1 MEAVSESAERANN
14 ESPANASVASPTSEK
29 AASTL
34 TSSAT
39 PPNAGPRTA
48 PKIAAPNAVPIA
60 SPRRSRGATAE
71 IQASA
76 PAHVA
81 VLAIPWTNRAPPSVS
96 ALSAAANAKLE
107 TERRMSPPTTA
118 RFGPNREAA
127 SPPGMPPRSAPA
139 PYAPTSRPAPAFE
152 RSYSSA

>member
-1 MEAVSESAERANN
+1 M
-14 ESPANASVASPTSEK
+14 
-29 AASTL
+29 L

-60 SPRRSRGATAE
+60 SPRRSRGAVTE
-71 IQASA
+71 IHASA
-76 PAHVA
+76 PAQVA
-81 VLAIPWTNRAPPSVS
+81 VLATPWTNRAPPSAT

-107 TERRMSPPTTA
+107 TERRTRPPITA

-127 SPPGMPPRSAPA
+127 SPPGMPPKSAPA
-139 PYAPTSRPAPAFE
+139 P
-152 RSYSSA
+152 

>member
-1 MEAVSESAERANN
+1 MAMVVN
-14 ESPANASVASPTSEK
+14 

-48 PKIAAPNAVPIA
+48 PKIAAPNAAPIA
-60 SPRRSRGATAE
+60 SPRRSRGAVTE
-71 IQASA
+71 IHARA
-76 PAHVA
+76 PAQVA
-81 VLAIPWTNRAPPSVS
+81 VLATPWTNRAPPSAT

-107 TERRMSPPTTA
+107 TESRTSPPITA

-127 SPPGMPPRSAPA
+127 SPPGMPPKRAPA
-139 PYAPTSRPAPAFE
+139 P
-152 RSYSSA
+152 